1 MDFAMLQPVPD
12 PQFQFPIPAGGPVY
26 KKRETSI
33 SEIKKSGFT
42 HLIVWTIHV
51 EANGDLGF
59 NGEFPLVKDGQY
71 IGDRMYPEFRADMAA
86 LKHAPSSIERLE
98 FALIAAGSGT
108 YGNIKRL
115 ANCDERQC
123 GLGSDSVLYNNFSAL
138 RAAFPDVDAI
148 NNDDESVYDQPTAVA
163 FHSMLAGLGFKTS
176 IAPYTN
182 QSFWTEFVTALNRA
196 RPGSADIAYLQVYDG
211 GAGNDPCSWQ
221 LGIPVVAG
229 MWSKYTTPASAS
241 DRMLEWTA
249 RCQLPGGF
257 LWLYDEFVGTPLVN
271 EYAGAL
277 RVSRSL

>member
-1 MDFAMLQPVPD
+1 MQGIAALF
-12 PQFQFPIPAGGPVY
+12 AGGPVY

-71 IGDRMYPEFRADMAA
+71 IGDRIYPEFRVDMAA
-86 LKHAPSSIERLE
+86 LKQAPSSIERLE
-98 FALIAAGSGT
+98 FALSAAGSGT

-115 ANCDERQC
+115 ANCEDSQC
-123 GLGSDSVLYNNFSAL
+123 GLGTDSVLYRNFSAL
-138 RAAFPDVDAI
+138 RAAFPGVDAI
-148 NNDDESVYDQPTAVA
+148 NNDDESVYDLATAVP
-163 FHSMLAGLGFKTS
+163 FHAMLAALGFKTS

-182 QSFWTEFVTALNRA
+182 QSFWAGFVTALNRS
-196 RPGSADIAYLQVYDG
+196 RPGSADVAYLQVYDG
-211 GAGNDPCSWQ
+211 GAGNDPCSSWQ

-229 MWSKYTTPASAS
+229 MWSKYTTPASAKG
-241 DRMLEWTA
+241 RLREWRA

-257 LWLYDEFVGTPLVN
+257 LWLYDEIVGTPLVN
-271 EYAGAL
+271 EYAEAL
-277 RVSRSL
+277 RVSSSL